1 MDFGNVW
8 ILEEIKLFLKKC
20 GKWIDLLG
28 SYRPNYER
36 ILKVKEK
43 ILILALESEDT
54 AQITNAVVEILS
66 DCILTKGVDVTKL
79 ATFDIE
85 YLFLNVRS
93 KSVGESVEVNVI
105 CPDDNKTS
113 VQVEI
118 DIDSIKIQ
126 KTKGHNN
133 IIKLDDQY
141 SMKLKYPSLN
151 EFIDSNFESSQESDV
166 DKSLNMITSCIEMIY
181 DKEESWDASDSTKQ
195 ELEEFIEQLNSKQFK
210 TIEKFFETMPK
221 LSHKLKVTNPT
232 TEVESDVV
240 LEGLASFFT

>member
-1 MDFGNVW
+1 MPLPKINTPTYDLTLPSTGKK
-8 ILEEIKLFLKKC
+8 IK
-20 GKWIDLLG
+20 
-28 SYRPNYER
+28 YRPF
-36 ILKVKEK
+36 LVKEEK
-43 ILILALESEDT
+43 ILIMALETEDIS
-54 AQITNAVVEILS
+54 QITNAIVEILN
-66 DCILTKGVDVTKL
+66 DCILTKGVTVTKL

-85 YLFLNVRS
+85 YLFLNVRA
-93 KSVGESVEVNVI
+93 KSVGETVEVNVV

-113 VQVEI
+113 VQIEI
-118 DIDSIKIQ
+118 NLDSIKVQ
-126 KTKGHNN
+126 KTRGHKN

-141 SMKLKYPSLN
+141 SLKLKYPSLN

-210 TIEKFFETMPK
+210 TIERFFETMPK

-232 TEVESDVV
+232 TEVESEVV